1 MKHTVSTYDGRQ
13 TVIYTIEQL
22 KRLSSLRNFISSP
35 MPIVL
40 KLPELTPEEQI
51 RWQIRLNRQ
60 SLQCGCPEG
69 MFTIFLVEAI
79 YVAYLLVG
87 HSAITIWG
95 SVGIGLGLAF
105 VAGLVG
111 KGTGLLRAQ
120 LIYRSMTRHIL
131 AEANSRRILVQ

>member
-1 MKHTVSTYDGRQ
+1 VKHTASTYDGRQ
-13 TVIYTIEQL
+13 TVIYTNEQL
-22 KRLSSLRNFISSP
+22 KRLSSLRNFISNP

-40 KLPELTPEEQI
+40 KLPELTPEERI

-60 SLQCGCPEG
+60 SLQCGCHEG
-69 MFTIFLVEAI
+69 AFAIFLAEAI
-79 YVAYLLVG
+79 YVAYLLAG

-111 KGTGLLRAQ
+111 KSVGLLRAQ
-120 LIYRSMTRHIL
+120 LIYRSMTRQIL
-131 AEANSRRILVQ
+131 AVANSRRILVQ